1 MKNIMPFKT
10 FESLD
15 DKKRQA
21 VIEVV
26 NKLKNI
32 KHFPV
37 DSDEL
42 EEMSK
47 KLKEVGIKPVDIDA
61 AIYDP
66 KKQQQYLITGPSAPG
81 GGGNGALKDLMKM
94 LNS

>member
-1 MKNIMPFKT
+1 MKNILSFKV

-21 VIEVV
+21 IIEVV
-26 NKLKNI
+26 NKLKSF
-32 KHFPV
+32 KQFPV
-37 DSDEL
+37 DPEEL
-42 EEMSK
+42 EELSK

-66 KKQQQYLITGPSAPG
+66 KKQKQYLITGPSAPG

-94 LNS
+94 LNG